1 MDAKCLLRA
10 IDAVAVGG
18 GHSSQGDK
26 PTSTP
31 KSDKAHIWNPPV
43 DNIMALAG
51 GGQFLCYGAGGFRSL
66 M

>member
-18 GHSSQGDK
+18 GHPSQGDK

-31 KSDKAHIWNPPV
+31 KSDKANIWNPPA
-43 DNIMALAG
+43 DNIMAVMCSSCSMVLVVLG
-51 GGQFLCYGAGGFRSL
+51 V
-66 M
+66 